1 MADDKNC
8 ERVKNAYIK
17 SGLTYAELAELTGFK
32 KNTLLCYTMGR
43 RTPSDLVVAT
53 IEEKV
58 SSFVD
63 GDGEY
68 INKITSR
75 ENFID
80 RVYEIFDTVPEE
92 KQPLEIIKAFD
103 KLPTVSLR
111 KERKNEKEQQ
121 R

>member
-17 SGLTYAELAELTGFK
+17 SGLTYVELSELTGIK

-43 RTPSDLVVAT
+43 RVPSDLIVAA

-58 SSFVD
+58 SAFVD

-68 INKITSR
+68 INKTISR
-75 ENFID
+75 EEFVNK
-80 RVYEIFDTVPEE
+80 VYEIFDTVPTEN
-92 KQPLEIIKAFD
+92 QAIEIIKAFD
-103 KLPTVSLR
+103 KLPTVFLR
-111 KERKNEKEQQ
+111 KDKSNEKE